1 VFLEAPYHPGVIL
14 DTRDAVHL
22 IKGPSSKKMLEAA
35 RALEAGKSWIG
46 EFESVNRKFK
56 LMFYGVQDHPK
67 MRGAWVVAAQI
78 PSGRDVVVLWAPAG
92 ADPGYLWLNV
102 NPKQL
107 SFRNEGSLRP
117 ALGL

>member
-1 VFLEAPYHPGVIL
+1 MYIEAPHHPGIFL
-14 DTRDAVHL
+14 DTEDAIHL
-22 IKGPSSKKMLEAA
+22 IKGPGSEKMLEAA
-35 RALEAGKSWIG
+35 KALEAGNSWIG

-56 LMFYGVQDHPK
+56 LMFHGVQDYPK
-67 MRGAWVVAAQI
+67 LRGAWVVAAQI

-92 ADPGYLWLNV
+92 ADPGYLWLNA

-107 SFRNEGSLRP
+107 SFRREGSFRP